1 MQRMNNKIQFLIIG
15 AITLLAI
22 YFGWS
27 LAVQGYEKHHGKM
40 HGGMGHH
47 QEHDEVNMPG
57 LQGKDTTDQ
66 EVNDLKNIFTN
77 HKKITRNV
85 TNVPN
90 GIKTITFSKDEKVR
104 ESIINHVSMMT
115 TRMAENKN
123 PEVMIQSPTL
133 TELFKYYDQ
142 IETELEVTDTGI
154 AVIQTSKNPE
164 VVKLLQK
171 HAGEI
176 SDMVDRGMQ
185 AIHERMMRSAK

>member
-1 MQRMNNKIQFLIIG
+1 MHRMNNKIQFLIIG

-40 HGGMGHH
+40 HSNMGQHR
-47 QEHDEVNMPG
+47 EHDEVNMPG

-164 VVKLLQK
+164 VVQLLQK

>member
-1 MQRMNNKIQFLIIG
+1 MNNKIQFLIIG
-15 AITLLAI
+15 VITLLAI

-40 HGGMGHH
+40 HDGMGHH

>member
-1 MQRMNNKIQFLIIG
+1 
-15 AITLLAI
+15 
-22 YFGWS
+22 
-27 LAVQGYEKHHGKM
+27 
-40 HGGMGHH
+40 
-47 QEHDEVNMPG
+47 
-57 LQGKDTTDQ
+57 
-66 EVNDLKNIFTN
+66 
-77 HKKITRNV
+77 
-85 TNVPN
+85 NVPN

>member
-1 MQRMNNKIQFLIIG
+1 
-15 AITLLAI
+15 
-22 YFGWS
+22 
-27 LAVQGYEKHHGKM
+27 M
-40 HGGMGHH
+40 HGGMSQHH
-47 QEHDEVNMPG
+47 EHDEVNMPG
-57 LQGKDTTDQ
+57 LQGKDTTEQ

-85 TNVPN
+85 INVPN

>member
-1 MQRMNNKIQFLIIG
+1 MKK
-15 AITLLAI
+15 LLTILLSIFIFCSALQADND
-22 YFGWS
+22 YKS
-27 LAVQGYEKHHGKM
+27 HHEKM
-40 HGGMGHH
+40 HGKGSMGKNHT
-47 QEHDEVNMPG
+47 EHDEVNMPG

-66 EVNDLKNIFTN
+66 EVHDLKNIFTN

-90 GIKTITFSKDEKVR
+90 CIKTITFSQDEKVK

-142 IETELEVTDTGI
+142 IETEIEVTDTGI
-154 AVIQTSKNPE
+154 AVIQTSENLE
-164 VVKLLQK
+164 VVKLLQT
-171 HAGEI
+171 HASEI

-185 AIHERMMRSAK
+185 AVHERMEKTHHN

>member
-1 MQRMNNKIQFLIIG
+1 MNNKIQFLIIG
-15 AITLLAI
+15 VITILAI

-40 HGGMGHH
+40 HGGMSPHH
-47 QEHDEVNMPG
+47 EHDEVNMPG

-90 GIKTITFSKDEKVR
+90 GIKTITFSQDEKVR

-154 AVIQTSKNPE
+154 AVIQTSENPE
-164 VVKLLQK
+164 VVKLLQT
-171 HAGEI
+171 HASEI

>member
-1 MQRMNNKIQFLIIG
+1 MQRMNNKIQFLLIG
-15 AITLLAI
+15 VITLLAI

-40 HGGMGHH
+40 HGNMGQH

-85 TNVPN
+85 INVPN
-90 GIKTITFSKDEKVR
+90 GIKTITFSQDEKVR